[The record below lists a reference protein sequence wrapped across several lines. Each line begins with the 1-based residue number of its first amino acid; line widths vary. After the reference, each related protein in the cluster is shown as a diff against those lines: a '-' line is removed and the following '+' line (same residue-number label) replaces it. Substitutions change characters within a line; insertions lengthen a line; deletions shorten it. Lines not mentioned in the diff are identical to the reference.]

1 METRNQ
7 AHTREDA
14 RQVMWIDADR
24 VLYAGLLGRPSMRT
38 LGAHVTYVGLDAP
51 VELSLEDGS
60 WRRLLLGTVGPYVSH
75 QVRCEARRVGVILVE
90 PELVSTDE
98 LPAWPTDGHA
108 AAASAFVARIRDA
121 CGRLGVASPAELK
134 RFDFD
139 VEVFG
144 APLSH
149 RVLDP
154 RIKSVVD
161 AIRRDPC
168 GQTSGEAYARSVHL
182 SLSRFVHL
190 FKSEIGVP
198 LRRYRSW
205 RRARHLLH
213 HATSDSSL
221 VNIALAAGYPDS
233 THFSHSIRQAFGL
246 TPGDIL
252 AGSRRLAVHA
262 VGRASL
268 TGRE

>member
-1 METRNQ
+1 MEVRSQPQPQDDTR
-7 AHTREDA
+7 R
-14 RQVMWIDADR
+14 VMWIDADR
-24 VLYAGLLGRPSMRT
+24 VLYAGLLGKPSLRV

-51 VELSLEDGS
+51 VELSLDGGP
-60 WRRLLLGTVGPYVSH
+60 WRRLLLGTVGPYLPH
-75 QVRCEARRVGVILVE
+75 QVRCEARRVGVILIE
-90 PELVSTDE
+90 PELVAVDG
-98 LPAWPTDGHA
+98 LPAWPIGDPS
-108 AAASAFVARIRDA
+108 AAASEFVT
-121 CGRLGVASPAELK
+121 RLRGVCAHLGAAPAPKLA

-144 APLSH
+144 AALPH

-154 RIKSVVD
+154 RIMSVVD
-161 AIRRDPC
+161 AIRLDPC
-168 GQTSGEAYARSVHL
+168 GQTSGEAYAQNVHL

-198 LRRYRSW
+198 FRRYRSW

-252 AGSRRLAVHA
+252 AGSRRLAVHG
-262 VGRASL
+262 VGRASS
-268 TGRE
+268 TGRV